1 MARVYIDIEEY
12 LSEASTEA
20 LLDELK
26 SRDEKNEENENYED
40 LLENL
45 VDAHYYGSM
54 TAQQV
59 VEKLYSVL
67 KRAYC
72 K

>member
-1 MARVYIDIEEY
+1 MARIYIDIDEY
-12 LSEASTEA
+12 LNEASTDA
-20 LLDELK
+20 LIEELK
-26 SRDEKNEENENYED
+26 SRDDKIEDYENYD

-45 VDAHYYGSM
+45 VDSHYYGSM

-67 KRAYC
+67 ERPYC
-72 K
+72 SK

>member
-20 LLDELK
+20 LIDELK
-26 SRDEKNEENENYED
+26 SRDEKNEEYENYED

-45 VDAHYYGSM
+45 VDAHHCGTM

-59 VEKLYSVL
+59 VEKLYDL
-67 KRAYC
+67 LDRPYC